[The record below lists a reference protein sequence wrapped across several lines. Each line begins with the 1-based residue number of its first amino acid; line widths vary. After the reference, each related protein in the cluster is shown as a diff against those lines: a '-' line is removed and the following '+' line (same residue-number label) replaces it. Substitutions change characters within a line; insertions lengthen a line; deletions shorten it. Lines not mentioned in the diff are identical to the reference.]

1 MDLSTPLAG
10 LRNADASFETS
21 AAAIVQ
27 AFNGATVGGSSA
39 AAGQSDRVDLST
51 DVVGL
56 LKSHLDFEA
65 NLRVADVENG
75 LNKSTFSVLG

>member
-1 MDLSTPLAG
+1 MYLSTPLAG
-10 LRNADASFETS
+10 LRSADASFNTS

-27 AFNGATVGGSSA
+27 AFNGATVGGSG

-51 DVVGL
+51 DVAGL

-65 NLRVADVENG
+65 NVQVADVENS

>member
-10 LRNADASFETS
+10 LRNADTSFESS

-27 AFNGATVGGSSA
+27 AFNGTTVGGSSA
-39 AAGQSDRVDLST
+39 ASGQSDRVDLST
-51 DVVGL
+51 DVAGL

-65 NLRVADVENG
+65 NAKVANLEDG
-75 LNKSTFSVLG
+75 LTKSTFSILG